1 MIDNIIKTTRLKNK
15 VAVESGETF
24 NKSIEIAQKY
34 YNETAQNYL
43 NFVKKLKKLIINTK
57 FFLSVVCLIKSKK
70 VTK

>member
-43 NFVKKLKKLIINTK
+43 NFVKKLKKLIINTQ